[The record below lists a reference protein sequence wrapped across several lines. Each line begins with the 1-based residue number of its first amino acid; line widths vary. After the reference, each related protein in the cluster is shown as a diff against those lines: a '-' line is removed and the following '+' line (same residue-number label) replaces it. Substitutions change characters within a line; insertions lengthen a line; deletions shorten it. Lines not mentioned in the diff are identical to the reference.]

1 MATLVIGVAA
11 LSIAATAALA
21 WILMRINAP
30 PPEPQP
36 RGDEGGAR
44 AGD

>member
-1 MATLVIGVAA
+1 MATWVLGVAA

-30 PPEPQP
+30 PPERQP
-36 RGDEGGAR
+36 RSQNGADDS
-44 AGD
+44 A